1 MLKGAHIMSMFAK
14 CWKIG
19 GVIAGPVT
27 RNGVGGSYSVIFER
41 ENGATLEKIEGI
53 AWAKPAIEE
62 LPGNQGRSGLPE
74 DYGFDLKG
82 ILYHHETRHF
92 EAVVTTARQY
102 LGDVTGYQA
111 KIDELTAEN
120 AERGERIGTLEQ
132 ELAEADET
140 AIALYEALEAGTGEE
155 AAV

>member
-1 MLKGAHIMSMFAK
+1 MSMFAK

-27 RNGVGGSYSVIFER
+27 RDPAANGRYRVIFER
-41 ENGATLEKIEGI
+41 DNGAELEKLE
-53 AWAKPAIEE
+53 AVDWARPAVEE
-62 LPGNQGRSGLPE
+62 LPENRGRSGLPE
-74 DYGFDLKG
+74 GYGFELEDVR
-82 ILYHHETRHF
+82 YRHEGRYF
-92 EAVVTTARQY
+92 EVTVRTARQY

-111 KIDELTAEN
+111 QIDELSAEN
-120 AERGERIGTLEQ
+120 AEKAAQIGTLER

-140 AIALYEALEAGTGEE
+140 AIALYEALNGEE